1 MRCDSSSTLY
11 NGTVLCMSEQ
21 CLIGWLMSCDVF
33 LQQHK
38 QEVEAE
44 QSVATALRRQLEE
57 VQQAQ
62 QDAAQVNFVMATF
75 SACCIPGTYSTS
87 RPPLSASCMLNFH
100 CT

>member
-1 MRCDSSSTLY
+1 
-11 NGTVLCMSEQ
+11 
-21 CLIGWLMSCDVF
+21 MSCDVF

-44 QSVATALRRQLEE
+44 QSMATALRRQLEE

-75 SACCIPGTYSTS
+75 LLAASQAPTAHHVRLFLLPAC
-87 RPPLSASCMLNFH
+87 
-100 CT
+100 